1 MLTAWLTC
9 SQHLFLWVLKIK
21 EKSAGRRY
29 LSPRPFHVSFSTAT
43 CPALLYGIWIVS
55 CTVLTS
61 QLISLC
67 LSIPM
72 PAAGTGEHPQSLPDV
87 RGWASWRDFFTVP
100 LLPAHSYTSHMGTAF
115 YGSHIVSVRY
125 ASSCQRAWVRSGTNS
140 AFAVW
145 EPWQPCHEDLYLLL
159 RQLHIS

>member
-9 SQHLFLWVLKIK
+9 SQRLFLWVLKIK

-29 LSPRPFHVSFSTAT
+29 LSPRPLCVSVSPAT
-43 CPALLYGIWIVS
+43 CPALFYGIWIVS

-87 RGWASWRDFFTVP
+87 RGWASWRVSFTVP
-100 LLPAHSYTSHMGTAF
+100 QLPANSYASHMGRSS
-115 YGSHIVSVRY
+115 YGSHTASVRY
-125 ASSCQRAWVRSGTNS
+125 ASSCPRAWVRSGTSS

-145 EPWQPCHEDLYLLL
+145 EPRQPCHEDLYSLL
-159 RQLHIS
+159 RQPCVS